1 MCDGI
6 NLLPKNNY
14 SLLFKIAA
22 GINLVIVTIGCTMLL
37 FCVYRLVTIAFSLLV
52 AGIGVSV
59 VAETHHDIL
68 YAR

>member
-6 NLLPKNNY
+6 NLLPKSNY

-22 GINLVIVTIGCTMLL
+22 SINLVVVTIGYTMLL

-52 AGIGVSV
+52 VGIGVSV